1 MHLMFSGEEPW
12 ANHRSA
18 NSIMDLISLS
28 KDGVPNLKVPN
39 FTISNKIK
47 NVNIRILL
55 RNCLERNQIKRIYDR
70 SLEEKITNYLLKI
83 LLHDLNFDFYDSQQI
98 KKSIIIIYL

>member
-55 RNCLERNQIKRIYDR
+55 RNCLERNQIKRIYDQC
-70 SLEEKITNYLLKI
+70 LEETITNYLLKI
-83 LLHDLNFDFYDSQQI
+83 LLHDINFDFYESQQF
-98 KKSIIIIYL
+98 KKSTIIIYL